1 MLSGCWIDKGN
12 VFAVDN
18 KALAD
23 TDKAVVAAGDKIHQ
37 LTLNLPQLQSEDILR
52 AIGQSDDRI
61 IPVGSDKHHRLA
73 RNPDKF
79 ARSAESQAPVHN
91 LQCLVAQS

>member
-23 TDKAVVAAGDKIHQ
+23 ADKAVVAAGDEIHQ
-37 LTLNLPQLQSEDILR
+37 LALNLPQLQSDDILR
-52 AIGQSDDRI
+52 AVGQSDDRI

-73 RNPDKF
+73 RDSDKF
-79 ARSAESQAPVHN
+79 ARSAESQASVHHSHY
-91 LQCLVAQS
+91 LVPQS

>member
-23 TDKAVVAAGDKIHQ
+23 ADKAVVAAGDKIHQ
-37 LTLNLPQLQSEDILR
+37 LTLNLPQLQSKDILR
-52 AIGQSDDRI
+52 AIGQGDDRI
-61 IPVGSDKHHRLA
+61 VPVGSDKHHRLA
-73 RNPDKF
+73 RDSDKF

>member
-18 KALAD
+18 KALAYA
-23 TDKAVVAAGDKIHQ
+23 DKAVVATCDKIHQ
-37 LTLNLPQLQSEDILR
+37 LTLNLPQLQSDDILR
-52 AIGQSDDRI
+52 AVGQSDDRI

-73 RNPDKF
+73 WDSDKF
-79 ARSAESQAPVHN
+79 ARSAESQASVHHSHR
-91 LQCLVAQS
+91 LVAQS

>member
-23 TDKAVVAAGDKIHQ
+23 ADKAVVAAGDKIHE
-37 LTLNLPQLQSEDILR
+37 LTLNLPQLQGEDILR

-61 IPVGSDKHHRLA
+61 VPVGSDKHHRLA

-79 ARSAESQAPVHN
+79 ARSAESQASVHHSHY
-91 LQCLVAQS
+91 LVPQS

>member
-18 KALAD
+18 KALAYA
-23 TDKAVVAAGDKIHQ
+23 DKAVVATCDKIHQ
-37 LTLNLPQLQSEDILR
+37 LKLNLPQLQSDDILR
-52 AIGQSDDRI
+52 AVGQSDDRI

-73 RNPDKF
+73 WDSDKF
-79 ARSAESQAPVHN
+79 ARSAESQASVHHSHR
-91 LQCLVAQS
+91 LVAQS

>member
-23 TDKAVVAAGDKIHQ
+23 ADKAVVAAGDKIHE
-37 LTLNLPQLQSEDILR
+37 LTLNLPQLQGEDILR

-61 IPVGSDKHHRLA
+61 VPVGSDKHHRLA

>member
-18 KALAD
+18 KALA
-23 TDKAVVAAGDKIHQ
+23 KAVVAAGDKIHQ
-37 LTLNLPQLQSEDILR
+37 LSFNLPQLQSDDILR

-61 IPVGSDKHHRLA
+61 VPVGSDKHHRLA
-73 RNPDKF
+73 RDSDKF
-79 ARSAESQAPVHN
+79 ARSAESQASVHHS
-91 LQCLVAQS
+91 QCLVAQS

>member
-18 KALAD
+18 KALAYA
-23 TDKAVVAAGDKIHQ
+23 DKAVVATCDKIHQ
-37 LTLNLPQLQSEDILR
+37 LTLNLPQLQSDDILR
-52 AIGQSDDRI
+52 AVGQSDDRI

-73 RNPDKF
+73 WDSDKF
-79 ARSAESQAPVHN
+79 ARSAESQASVHHSHY
-91 LQCLVAQS
+91 LVPQS

>member
-18 KALAD
+18 KALAYA
-23 TDKAVVAAGDKIHQ
+23 DKAVVATCDKIHQ
-37 LTLNLPQLQSEDILR
+37 LSLNLPQLQSKDILR

-73 RNPDKF
+73 WDSDKF
-79 ARSAESQAPVHN
+79 ARSAESQASVHHSHRV
-91 LQCLVAQS
+91 VAQS

>member
-23 TDKAVVAAGDKIHQ
+23 ADKAVVAAGDEIHQ
-37 LTLNLPQLQSEDILR
+37 LALNLPQLQSEDILR
-52 AIGQSDDRI
+52 AVGQSDDRI
-61 IPVGSDKHHRLA
+61 VPVGSDKHHRLA
-73 RNPDKF
+73 RDPDKF
-79 ARSAESQAPVHN
+79 ARSSESQASVHHS
-91 LQCLVAQS
+91 QCLVAQS

>member
-18 KALAD
+18 KALAYA
-23 TDKAVVAAGDKIHQ
+23 DKAVVATCDKIHQ
-37 LTLNLPQLQSEDILR
+37 LALNLPQLQSDDILR
-52 AIGQSDDRI
+52 AVGQSDDRI

-73 RNPDKF
+73 WDSDKF
-79 ARSAESQAPVHN
+79 ARSAESQASVHHSHR
-91 LQCLVAQS
+91 LVAQS

>member
-18 KALAD
+18 KALANA
-23 TDKAVVAAGDKIHQ
+23 DKAVVAAGDEIHQ
-37 LTLNLPQLQSEDILR
+37 LALNLPQLQSDDILR
-52 AIGQSDDRI
+52 AVGQSDDRI

-73 RNPDKF
+73 RDPDKF
-79 ARSAESQAPVHN
+79 ARSAESQASVHHSHR
-91 LQCLVAQS
+91 LVAQS